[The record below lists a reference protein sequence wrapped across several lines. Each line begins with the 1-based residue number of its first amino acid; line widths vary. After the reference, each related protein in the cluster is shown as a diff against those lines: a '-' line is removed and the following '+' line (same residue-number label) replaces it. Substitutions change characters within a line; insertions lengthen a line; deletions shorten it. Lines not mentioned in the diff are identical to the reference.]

1 METRMHASPARDRSV
16 AQRSPQEGTFRPA
29 AAGRTARPTACSS
42 VLVLVLSLSL
52 SLLLLAACRSP
63 FAAPT
68 PLPQRTLQ
76 VSVLTSDGTAPTSI
90 AAGQAVV
97 DVLFDSD
104 PGSDERVSC
113 GGTALAQ
120 VTTNTG
126 RIYFQGTLPAPAGR
140 PFACTYTGQSQVVEL
155 AFAAAQPLQL
165 SAPTSGSVIARQEPL
180 TLTCSGGQ
188 PGSSLWVMG
197 GAQKDA
203 DAVVPPAHAV
213 VALAHGPN
221 TGSLL
226 LAPSLLANL
235 RPGAGVLL
243 VTQTYTTSLA
253 GTPFKSAQVDYET
266 RTSVALIWA

>member
-1 METRMHASPARDRSV
+1 MHASPARDRSV

-42 VLVLVLSLSL
+42 VRVRVRVRVLSLC
-52 SLLLLAACRSP
+52 LLLLAACRSP

-113 GGTALAQ
+113 GGAALAQ

-126 RIYFQGTLPAPAGR
+126 RIYFQGTLPQ
-140 PFACTYTGQSQVVEL
+140 TVEL

-235 RPGAGVLL
+235 RPGAGVIL
-243 VTQTYTTSLA
+243 VNQTYTTPLA

-266 RTSVALIWA
+266 RTSVAFIWA

>member
-1 METRMHASPARDRSV
+1 MPASPAADRSV
-16 AQRSPQEGTFRPA
+16 AQRSPKEVALRPPA
-29 AAGRTARPTACSS
+29 AWRTARPTACTS
-42 VLVLVLSLSL
+42 VLVLSL

-76 VSVLTSDGTAPTSI
+76 VSVLTSDGTAPTAI

-113 GGTALAQ
+113 GGTPLAQ

-140 PFACTYTGQSQVVEL
+140 PLACTYTGQNQVVEL
-155 AFAAAQPLQL
+155 TFAAAQPLQL

-180 TLTCSGGQ
+180 TLTFSGGQ
-188 PGSSLWVMG
+188 PGSSIWVSG
-197 GAQKDA
+197 GAPQDTGLE
-203 DAVVPPAHAV
+203 
-213 VALAHGPN
+213 LAHGPN

-226 LAPSLLANL
+226 LAPSLLATL
-235 RPGAGVLL
+235 HPGAGVLL
-243 VTQTYTTSLA
+243 VTQSYTIPLA
-253 GTPFKSAQVDYET
+253 GMPFKSAQVDYET
-266 RTSVALIWA
+266 RTSVAFIWS

>member
-1 METRMHASPARDRSV
+1 MTRTADEDGGRGQREMETRMHASPARDRSL

-29 AAGRTARPTACSS
+29 AAGRTARSTACSS
-42 VLVLVLSLSL
+42 VLSLC
-52 SLLLLAACRSP
+52 LLLLAACRSP

-113 GGTALAQ
+113 GGAALAQ
-120 VTTNTG
+120 VTTNTA
-126 RIYFQGTLPAPAGR
+126 RIYFQGPLPAPAGR
-140 PFACTYTGQSQVVEL
+140 PCARTNTAHNPTVEL

-188 PGSSLWVMG
+188 ARSSLWVMG

-213 VALAHGPN
+213 VA
-221 TGSLL
+221 
-226 LAPSLLANL
+226 
-235 RPGAGVLL
+235 
-243 VTQTYTTSLA
+243 
-253 GTPFKSAQVDYET
+253 
-266 RTSVALIWA
+266 